1 MALVCRK
8 NRFTR
13 YGAKNC
19 TEHPSCRAIRTQYKL
34 ATDLFSPSETLQ
46 PSDIPIEQVKH
57 VLCSACCFLVSH
69 RPMFSFPPFLL
80 FSPSSSFFTIE
91 GSHSLA
97 ANLQQGNVIAF
108 CSVRCRVWKRR
119 VSTKRT
125 VTRARILSHLLAD
138 ESSQVAHLF
147 DTYRRHRKNNLSPIS
162 DSILLIHSVY
172 LFRLVK

>member
-108 CSVRCRVWKRR
+108 LFGLLSRGKG
-119 VSTKRT
+119 VSYARENGPLP
-125 VTRARILSHLLAD
+125 RILFSHFLDL
-138 ESSQVAHLF
+138 H
-147 DTYRRHRKNNLSPIS
+147 K
-162 DSILLIHSVY
+162 LLICSIPTPGIARTTFRPSRI
-172 LFRLVK
+172 LFLSYCLLVLSER